1 MYTGGNQFFRTRHRI
16 RRVPSQRRHGSPV
29 ESAQAEHLPDDHLKV
44 NNQFNNS
51 SLGSQVNHQG
61 S

>member
-1 MYTGGNQFFRTRHRI
+1 MQVVTDLLPI
-16 RRVPSQRRHGSPV
+16 RDEPSHHGPDQPV
-29 ESAQAEHLPDDHLKV
+29 GAIKPNYLTDDHLKV